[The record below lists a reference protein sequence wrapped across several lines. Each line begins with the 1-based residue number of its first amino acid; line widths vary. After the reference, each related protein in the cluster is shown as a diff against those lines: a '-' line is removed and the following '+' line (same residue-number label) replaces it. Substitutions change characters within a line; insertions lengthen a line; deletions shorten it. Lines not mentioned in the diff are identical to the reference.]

1 MDLSLLK
8 ELIYIKSIPIN
19 NENEPFIREKIQSL
33 FSKTVNGQKNCC
45 NVSENYYRKAV
56 ITGCRSIIKDIK
68 NFKFLTEENCRKS
81 QNDIFALLRPAA
93 AACTFLLSPAICV
106 SAKIPEDSHLKI
118 MFNTDEIL
126 WCVLCMIGAAATLT
140 ENGKIELSVWET
152 KSGAA
157 IKVSGNL
164 IFSLYDF
171 QDELMLSEETTTL
184 CRKTAKE
191 HSGQFFSVY
200 ERHRFSMGFT
210 IASKKFETLADE
222 NPISSETAYD
232 LISDRLSPLYAALS
246 ETAPCFL

>member
-1 MDLSLLK
+1 MDLSLLS

-19 NENEPFIREKIQSL
+19 NENEPFIREKIQNL
-33 FSKTVNGQKNCC
+33 FSKAVTGQKNCC
-45 NVSENYYRKAV
+45 NASENYYRKAV

-68 NFKFLTEENCRKS
+68 NFKILTSTNCRKT

-106 SAKIPEDSHLKI
+106 STNIPEDSHLKI
-118 MFNTDEIL
+118 MCCTDEIL
-126 WCVLCMIGAAATLT
+126 WCVLCMIGAAANVT

-152 KSGAA
+152 RRGAA
-157 IKVSGNL
+157 IKVSSSL

-171 QDELMLSEETTTL
+171 QDELMFSEEITAL
-184 CRKTAKE
+184 CRKTANQ
-191 HSGQFFSVY
+191 HSGHFFSVY

-210 IASKKFETLADE
+210 ISSKKFETLSDE
-222 NPISSETAYD
+222 NPMSSETAYD

-246 ETAPCFL
+246 ETAPCLL